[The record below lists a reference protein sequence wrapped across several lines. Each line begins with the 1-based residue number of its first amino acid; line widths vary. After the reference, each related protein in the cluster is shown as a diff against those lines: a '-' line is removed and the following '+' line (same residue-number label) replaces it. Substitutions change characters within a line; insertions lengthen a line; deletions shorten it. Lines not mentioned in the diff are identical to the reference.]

1 MDYKVYEYDNYNIYT
16 INTNKFKSIIVSLTL
31 INDFKEENLTKSA
44 LLRKLLTSS
53 SKELKNEIEVSK
65 KVKDLYNSGIGI
77 SNELY
82 NKSLLTIFDIEF
94 LEDKYTEDG
103 LSEKALDYF
112 FSSIFNPNIIDDKFE
127 EENFKLAKKALQ
139 IYYDREKERKNGYAL
154 NKAYELLDEPHL
166 RCKINGDSKTLN
178 KITSADMVNYYN
190 EIFKTGC
197 AGLFV
202 IGNINDDIIDI
213 INEKVKGKLNK
224 NDNNFT
230 FNEFKDIPKIKE
242 KIDKENNNQSKIVMI
257 YKILNMTDRE
267 RNVVLPV
274 FNRIFGVGNNSRL
287 FKVVREENSLCYD
300 IRSISQREESIITVI
315 AGINKESK
323 DKVIDLT
330 NEELSKIQNGDF
342 SDDLLEES
350 KKFRLRILKSF
361 EDEIGSILG
370 IRLGNVLFKNDN
382 LDDRIKMVDTV
393 TKNEIIT
400 FANKLKLNVI
410 YMLEGDKSEED

>member
-44 LLRKLLTSS
+44 LLRKLLTTS

-65 KVKDLYNSGIGI
+65 KVKDLYNSGISI

-103 LSEKALDYF
+103 LYKKSLDYF
-112 FSSIFNPNIIDDKFE
+112 FSSIFNPNIENGKFE
-127 EENFKLAKKALQ
+127 EENFKLSKKALQ
-139 IYYDREKERKNGYAL
+139 VYYDREKERKNGYAL

-166 RCKINGDSKTLN
+166 RCKINGDSETLN
-178 KITSADMVNYYN
+178 KITSVDMVNYYN
-190 EIFKTGC
+190 EIFKNGC
-197 AGLFV
+197 ANIFV
-202 IGNINDDIIDI
+202 IGNINDEIIDI

-230 FNEFKDIPKIKE
+230 FNKFKDVPKIKE

-257 YKILNMTDRE
+257 YKVLNMTDRE

-300 IRSISQREESIITVI
+300 IRSISQREEGIITVI
-315 AGINKESK
+315 AGINKESM

-330 NEELSKIQNGDF
+330 NKELSKIQNGDF
-342 SDDLLEES
+342 DDKLLEES
-350 KKFRLRILKSF
+350 KKFRLRILKGF

-370 IRLGNVLFKNDN
+370 IRLGNALFKNDN

-393 TKNEIIT
+393 TKNEIID